1 MDKRSFGQAL
11 AAKREAHGMSV
22 TGFAAA
28 LGVPYEEYAAIE
40 SGEKEATLEFAKSCA
55 DAFGV
60 SLDELTSY
68 TYVPKLRMGAQDGI
82 SAADKEPAA
91 AERENEE
98 IRRYNRGRTIMQ
110 IIIILEVI
118 SLVLS
123 LFTSSLL
130 ATVFKIVMLVCL
142 WRGHTWARTV
152 YVLLTAIGTLIIF
165 AVTGKLFDASIAL
178 GIMSLAFV
186 AWGVVVCV
194 LLIASKSVEEFLYE
208 QSTSR

>member
-11 AAKREAHGMSV
+11 AAKREAHGMSAE
-22 TGFAAA
+22 GLAAA

-40 SGEKEATLEFAKSCA
+40 RGEKEATLEFAKSCA

-68 TYVPKLRMGAQDGI
+68 TYVPKLRMGAEDGI
-82 SAADKEPAA
+82 TAKDLESAAT
-91 AERENEE
+91 ERENEE

-110 IIIILEVI
+110 VILILEVI

-130 ATVFKIVMLVCL
+130 ATIFKIVMLVCL
-142 WRGHTWARTV
+142 WKGHTWARTV
-152 YVLLTAIGTLIIF
+152 YVLLTAIGTLLIF
-165 AVTGKLFDASIAL
+165 AVTGQLFDTHIILGLFAL
-178 GIMSLAFV
+178 ANV
-186 AWGVVVCV
+186 AWGIVVCV
-194 LLIASKSVEEFLYE
+194 LLLASKSVEEFLYE